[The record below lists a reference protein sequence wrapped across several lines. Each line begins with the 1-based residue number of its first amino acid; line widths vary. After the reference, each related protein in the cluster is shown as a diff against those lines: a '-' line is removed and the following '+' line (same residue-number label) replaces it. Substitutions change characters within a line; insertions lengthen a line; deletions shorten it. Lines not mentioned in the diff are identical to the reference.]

1 MEFRQRVWLENVS
14 ACGVVCCCCQ
24 ASGPAD
30 SSVGVSRLTYGA
42 PGLILATV
50 RRWRG
55 AKGMLVRRSG
65 VQLSRSDESACR
77 GKRVQKVVRLGSRSS
92 GGNDGSLTSSLRFQV
107 SGCGPVS
114 EVGLLLAERGK
125 LRRSIRQA
133 QAGWQERDRR
143 SARRARST
151 VCTEG
156 IGRVCVCVCVCI
168 VFGKRGTLR
177 TAVRGREVAEAA
189 AAASRRG
196 PLSGG
201 REGKREKGQK
211 GGVTRRREQRWSRDY
226 EHRTE
231 H

>member
-1 MEFRQRVWLENVS
+1 MEFRRWVWLENVS

-24 ASGPAD
+24 ARGPAD
-30 SSVGVSRLTYGA
+30 SSVGVSRLTYGSGDVFGYRPEVERGERDA
-42 PGLILATV
+42 WAEIGCAIEQIRRERVSRETRSEAV
-50 RRWRG
+50 RI
-55 AKGMLVRRSG
+55 
-65 VQLSRSDESACR
+65 
-77 GKRVQKVVRLGSRSS
+77 GSRSS

-114 EVGLLLAERGK
+114 GVGLLLAERGK

-156 IGRVCVCVCVCI
+156 IGRGCVRVCLCI

-177 TAVRGREVAEAA
+177 TAAGGGGGDGGGSSSELEWATR
-189 AAASRRG
+189 
-196 PLSGG
+196 GG
-201 REGKREKGQK
+201 REGKEGERAEGRSDEEEGADR
-211 GGVTRRREQRWSRDY
+211 GG
-226 EHRTE
+226 
-231 H
+231 